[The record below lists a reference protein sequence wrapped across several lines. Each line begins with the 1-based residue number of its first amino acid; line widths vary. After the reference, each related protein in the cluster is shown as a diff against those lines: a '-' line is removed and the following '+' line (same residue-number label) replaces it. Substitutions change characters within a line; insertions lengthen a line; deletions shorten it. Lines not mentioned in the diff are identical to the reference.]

1 MTNKKLT
8 IISVSL
14 LSLFMIATFSVLQ
27 QKAQE
32 NPQLQQDEATV
43 IKKGSMTERQKKH
56 SKLYER
62 SDEAR
67 NLISGTRDV
76 LVVITQ
82 PYMQSKQGEA
92 ILSQKDYVQKMAC
105 KADTIVLANV
115 KGKTSQLTLDQ
126 KTVFTDYDIEVQ
138 GIIKKNQASSIEMG
152 KTVVLTTSGGTVRL
166 DDRTIEIVDKSFRRI
181 KTGEKHLFFLKYLNE
196 SDSYQLI
203 DAGGDFLIFNNIAEG
218 VNESSLYLK
227 EKNNVRDFTNDISY
241 ATQQCSEDKK

>member
-1 MTNKKLT
+1 MNKKLT
-8 IISVSL
+8 IISISL

-32 NPQLQQDEATV
+32 KPQLQQDEPTV
-43 IKKGSMTERQKKH
+43 IKKGSMTEKQKKH

-62 SDEAR
+62 PDEAR

-92 ILSQKDYVQKMAC
+92 ILSQKDYVQKMGC
-105 KADTIVLANV
+105 RADTIVLANV

-138 GIIKKNQASSIEMG
+138 GIIKKNQASTIEMG
-152 KTVVLTTSGGTVRL
+152 KTVVLTISGGAVRL
-166 DDRTIEIVDKSFRRI
+166 NDRTIEIVDKSFRRI
-181 KTGEKHLFFLKYLNE
+181 KTGETHLFFLKYLNE

-218 VNESSLYLK
+218 VNENSLYLK
-227 EKNNVRDFTNDISY
+227 EKNNVSDFTNDISH
-241 ATQQCSEDKK
+241 AIQQCSEERSK